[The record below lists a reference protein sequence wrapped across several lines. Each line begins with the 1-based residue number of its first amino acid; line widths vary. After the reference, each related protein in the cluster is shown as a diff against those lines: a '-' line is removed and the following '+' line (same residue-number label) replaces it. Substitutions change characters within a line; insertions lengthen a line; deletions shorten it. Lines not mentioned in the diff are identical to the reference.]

1 MEHIELQGVSIVLIG
16 TFSPAIFNPDWLVA
30 RGVISADE
38 GAQSS
43 VDLIH
48 PEYAQFSVGDLMFE
62 ITEERFTLHS
72 VAEPFI
78 RSADIIA
85 GIFIENLPHT
95 PINSLGINYL
105 VHFRVKDRRQQH
117 ALGRQLAPLA
127 PWGEW
132 GEKLESVDDT
142 KTGGMISLTMQEQGL
157 TDRKAGN
164 VRVTVQPSNRI
175 EPLGTGVFVQVND
188 HYEGLGAEGE
198 DSAAEVCTKTIT
210 PSLEKSRRIVT
221 SLSDYARKL

>member
-1 MEHIELQGVSIVLIG
+1 MEHIELQGVSIVLVG
-16 TFSPAIFNPDWLVA
+16 AFSPSIFNPDWLVA
-30 RGVISADE
+30 RDIITADE
-38 GAQSS
+38 AAQAN

-48 PEYAQFSVGDLMFE
+48 REYAQFSAGDLIFE

-72 VAEPFI
+72 VAEPFV

-85 GIFIENLPHT
+85 GLFSDNLPNT
-95 PINSLGINYL
+95 PINVLGINYL
-105 VHFRVKDRRQQH
+105 AHFRVRDRQQQH

-132 GEKLESVDDT
+132 GEKLEAADDT
-142 KTGGMISLTMQEQGL
+142 KSGGMISLTMQEQGL
-157 TDRKAGN
+157 SDRKAGN

-188 HYEGLGAEGE
+188 HYEELGVAGG
-198 DSAAEVCTKTIT
+198 DTAAEVCTKMIT

-221 SLSDYARKL
+221 SLSEYARGL